1 LLPNR
6 RGSTGIEKE
15 IGHLK
20 RNNYFSIQLYNL
32 QVIMKW
38 TLANKISFGG
48 LQAMLLISL
57 TQCTSTSAPEWQ
69 KKNNDLIQ
77 ENNLTVKELSGLPKT
92 KIESNIEP
100 AKVTNIDKLTSTA
113 LYPGVNA
120 KLFWGSGAMTSIIQ
134 LEPNAKI
141 PEEILPADRFVFVLQ
156 GSIDQLINGS
166 PVTMISE
173 KREDPDGTHGATP
186 RTDFV
191 YLEKGSKNAVTAGA
205 SGAKLLE
212 VYSPLRLDYL
222 QKAGVKNLPAEI
234 ADVKST
240 QIPNVVPNKV
250 YDLYD
255 LQLTELSSGAYTKL
269 VSGKNMQL
277 SFISMDPGTVFK
289 PHIHPQEQM
298 MFVLRGN
305 SDNTL
310 LDAKQSMKTNDVV
323 RIPGNMV
330 HGASVG
336 DLGCDALDIF
346 WPARADYLEKE
357 KSAQT
362 AYNSVIPADAK
373 LELVIDGTKTKPG
386 ITFSEGPKWMNGKL
400 YFSNMYFDKDFN
412 ASPKKSSTV
421 QMDPNGSYRYI
432 TAGKMQTNGLYPYK
446 NGNLVVCDMMGHRV
460 VEMTTKGEVIK
471 VIADKYD
478 GKLIDG
484 PNDVITDAKGGI
496 YFTDPQFT
504 MEKTKFQPGRAV
516 YYVSP
521 EGKTTRIVKPNE
533 FAMPNG
539 ILLSPDGKT
548 LFIDNTYDDE
558 SWYPVKSDKDNFIW
572 AYDVNADG
580 TISNGRKFAKLFLTE
595 KVLDRKGKSSSADG
609 MAIDKM
615 GNIYVATY
623 LGVQIFNA
631 KGAYLGMINLPS
643 FPVSVCFGG
652 ADMKTL
658 YIVSLTKVYKIH
670 TNMTGFVNY
679 L

>member
-1 LLPNR
+1 
-6 RGSTGIEKE
+6 
-15 IGHLK
+15 
-20 RNNYFSIQLYNL
+20 
-32 QVIMKW
+32 MKW
-38 TLANKISFGG
+38 TLTNTISCSGV
-48 LQAMLLISL
+48 LAAILIIL
-57 TQCTSTSAPEWQ
+57 TQCTSTSVQGWQ
-69 KKNNDLIQ
+69 KRNRELVK
-77 ENNLTVKELSGLPKT
+77 EYNLTVRELPELPKT
-92 KIESNIEP
+92 KIESNLKP
-100 AKVTNIDKLTSTA
+100 GKVTSLNNLASTT
-113 LYPGVNA
+113 LYLGVNA
-120 KLFWGSGAMTSIIQ
+120 KVFWGNGTMVSIIQ
-134 LEPNAKI
+134 LQPNAKI
-141 PEEILPADRFVFVLQ
+141 PEEVLPGDRFVFVLE
-156 GSIDQLINGS
+156 GAIDQLINGA
-166 PVTMISE
+166 PVTMVAK
-173 KREDPDGTHGATP
+173 KREDPDGTHDATP

-191 YLEKGSKNAVTAGA
+191 YLEKGSKNSVTAGA

-222 QKAGVKNLPAEI
+222 QKAGVKNLPAKMT
-234 ADVKST
+234 DVETT

-250 YDLYD
+250 YDLYNV
-255 LQLTELSSGAYTKL
+255 QLTELSTGAYTRL

-277 SFISMDPGTVFK
+277 SFISMDPGAVFK
-289 PHIHPQEQM
+289 PHIHPEEQM
-298 MFVLRGN
+298 MLVLRGS

-310 LDAKQSMKTNDVV
+310 PDAKQSMKINDIV

-330 HGASVG
+330 HGANVG

-346 WPARADYLEKE
+346 WPARPDYLEKE
-357 KSAQT
+357 KAART
-362 AYNSVIPADAK
+362 AYNSFIPADAK
-373 LELVIDGTKTKPG
+373 LEVVIDGTKTKPG
-386 ITFSEGPKWMNGKL
+386 LTFSEGPKWMNGKL

-412 ASPKKSSTV
+412 GSPKKSSTV
-421 QMDPNGSYRYI
+421 EMNPNGSYRYI

-446 NGNLVVCDMMGHRV
+446 NRNLVVCDMMGHRV
-460 VEMTTKGEVIK
+460 VEMTTKGEVVK

-478 GKLIDG
+478 GKPIDG
-484 PNDVITDAKGGI
+484 PNDVITDTKGGV

-504 MEKTKFQPGRAV
+504 METKKFQPGRAV

-521 EGKTTRIVKPNE
+521 EGKITRIVKPNE

-548 LFIDNTYDDE
+548 LFIDNCYDDE

-572 AYDVNADG
+572 AYDVHADG

-631 KGAYLGMINLPS
+631 KGAYVGIINLPS

-658 YIVSLTKVYKIH
+658 YIVSLNKVYKIR